1 MNGAV
6 GVHRVPVEAAGEAVR
21 EDGVPSEPSG
31 AGLPS
36 APDLPAGL
44 AAALDAFGRH
54 LAAERGRSA
63 HTVRAYLA
71 DVASLLRAAAAA
83 GCTSPEDLDLALLR
97 SWLARMAAT
106 GRARS
111 TMARRASA
119 ARTFTAWAVRTG
131 RAPSDP
137 ALRLQAPRR
146 EHHLPTVLRA
156 DQAARLLDLAA
167 VRADDAVPQHL
178 RDRAALELL
187 YGSGIRVGELVGLD
201 VDDVDLDR
209 RTLRVMG
216 KGSKERVV
224 PFGEPAERAVRSWL
238 ARGRPRL
245 ASHRSGPALLLGS
258 RGGRWGARQ
267 VRDVVHRLVVEL
279 GEGLDAAPHALR
291 HSAATHLLDGGAD
304 LRTVQEILG
313 HASLATTQV
322 YTHVSVDRLRRTYER
337 AHPRA

>member
-1 MNGAV
+1 MC
-6 GVHRVPVEAAGEAVR
+6 AVR
-21 EDGVPSEPSG
+21 SG
-31 AGLPS
+31 ATVEPTGLPAEMAS
-36 APDLPAGL
+36 ALEE
-44 AAALDAFGRH
+44 FERH

-63 HTVRAYLA
+63 HTVRAYVA
-71 DVASLLRAAAAA
+71 DVAGLLHLAAS
-83 GCTSPEDLDLALLR
+83 GGRTRLEEIDLPLLR
-97 SWLARMAAT
+97 SWLAGMAAS

-119 ARTFTAWAVRTG
+119 ARTFTAWAVRAG
-131 RAPSDP
+131 RLGADP
-137 ALRLQAPRR
+137 ALRLQSPRR
-146 EHHLPTVLRA
+146 ERHLPTVLRA

-167 VRADDAVPQHL
+167 VRADDADPAHL

-187 YGSGIRVGELVGLD
+187 YGSGIRVAELVGLD
-201 VDDVDLDR
+201 VDDVDLER
-209 RTLRVMG
+209 RTVRVMG

-224 PFGEPAERAVRSWL
+224 PFGIPAERALRAWL
-238 ARGRPRL
+238 QRGRGRL
-245 ASHRSGPALLLGS
+245 ATPSSGPALLLGA
-258 RGGRWGARQ
+258 RGGRWGVRQ
-267 VRDVVHRLVVEL
+267 VRDVVHRLLADL
-279 GEGLDAAPHALR
+279 GEGTDAGPHALR